1 MLRIIRDAVELE
13 MLQLPI
19 RGVDTNVIINGV
31 SVTQNIRVEPRS
43 IYTGKP
49 FIRTFSQARKG
60 SPDDLILLGVLKP
73 ISSLKP
79 GDVVYGLRKDI
90 ESRFNANSQRRNY
103 FRSVELVDKSLDIH
117 QFPYEAL
124 ETYAVHKH
132 LLHGITPSIVEETAS
147 SINYRG
153 IDIVTSLAGVY
164 IGSLLYKDLA
174 EAKLAIDHSLYIVGL
189 INE

>member
-1 MLRIIRDAVELE
+1 MLKVIRDAVELE

-19 RGVDTNVIINGV
+19 RGVDTNVNINGV
-31 SVTQNIRVEPRS
+31 SVTQNIRIEPRS

-60 SPDDLILLGVLKP
+60 SPDDLILLGVLK
-73 ISSLKP
+73 SLDSLKP

-124 ETYAVHKH
+124 EAHAVHEH
-132 LLHGITPSIVEETAS
+132 LLHGIIVEETAS

-153 IDIVTSLAGVY
+153 IDIVSSEAGMY